1 MLIGW
6 MMIYGVRPEMDDLM
20 GSIADCQMSITDVTM
35 GSEVRVVKVDHDFL
49 EIERVSMA
57 RR

>member
-1 MLIGW
+1 MGW
-6 MMIYGVRPEMDDLM
+6 MMIYGVRPETDDLM

-35 GSEVRVVKVDHDFL
+35 GREVRVVKVDHDSL